1 MTRDMGMITLNKV
14 LIRTQLRIDLRPLLY
29 DLAAAALGDDVT
41 VLGDH
46 DQGRDASNLHQKI
59 ILSVL

>member
-1 MTRDMGMITLNKV
+1 MHTD
-14 LIRTQLRIDLRPLLY
+14 LIIGKLRLDLRPFLH

-46 DQGRDASNLHQKI
+46 DQGRDASNLYKKI
-59 ILSVL
+59 KLSAL